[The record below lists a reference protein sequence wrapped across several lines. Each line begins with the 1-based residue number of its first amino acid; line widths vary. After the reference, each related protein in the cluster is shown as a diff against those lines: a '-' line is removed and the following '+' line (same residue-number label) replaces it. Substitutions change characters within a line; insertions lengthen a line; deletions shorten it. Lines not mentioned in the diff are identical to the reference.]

1 MIKRYWKRIA
11 LLLIGLDVV
20 VFGGGLA
27 LSAYWALSG
36 Q

>member
-20 VFGGGLA
+20 VFGSVLV
-27 LSAYWALSG
+27 LSAFGALGG

>member
-20 VFGGGLA
+20 TFGGGLV
-27 LSAYWALSG
+27 LSVFWALSG

>member
-1 MIKRYWKRIA
+1 MIKQYWKRIA

-20 VFGGGLA
+20 VFGSALV
-27 LSAYWALSG
+27 LSAFKVLGG